1 MTFLRLSLFLIAV
14 AVNSPASSEERLLVS
29 DAISPLLIT
38 ASVTAGDAEEHLDVD
53 DYQLTEVCSETVQK
67 YQLETFQLET
77 NSYLPEILLRNAE
90 AALDIQDVSL
100 GAGFNGLLFQRG
112 NTAVLHC
119 FNQFYWPNFIL
130 LERSERWM
138 IFESGA
144 RQATEAHIHSYISCG
159 SNCGYS
165 RYESITFFDDPKV
178 PMEEEGMS
186 HSSPL
191 RPLYWLG
198 GDTHPNEYPS
208 RWFRSYF
215 TGEERVIFD
224 RIIDEG

>member
-14 AVNSPASSEERLLVS
+14 AINSPASSEERLLVS
-29 DAISPLLIT
+29 DAISPLLIA

-178 PMEEEGMS
+178 PMEEEGML

-208 RWFRSYF
+208 R
-215 TGEERVIFD
+215 
-224 RIIDEG
+224 

>member
-1 MTFLRLSLFLIAV
+1 MTFLRLALFLIAV

-29 DAISPLLIT
+29 DAISPLLIA

-178 PMEEEGMS
+178 PMEEEGML

-208 RWFRSYF
+208 RWFRSYL
-215 TGEERVIFD
+215 TDEERVIFD